1 MKTSKLFR
9 VLIALLLLAPLSL
22 MTSCTEEDAPEFSHS
37 INDLVGNWKWD
48 TTESEDFPECFNVM
62 ISVISDN
69 KISIDNFANTD
80 EAIEAT
86 VLSEDRK
93 SFTFSGEL
101 AGGNMI
107 ITNGK
112 GTIGDS
118 FETMTISFEYDLG
131 DGPLSC
137 SASVQ
142 KGIYAKKKKK

>member
-1 MKTSKLFR
+1 MKTNRLFN
-9 VLIALLLLAPLSL
+9 VLIALLLLVPLSV
-22 MTSCTEEDAPEFSHS
+22 MTSCSEEDAPEFSHS
-37 INDLVGNWKWD
+37 INDLVGSWKWD
-48 TTESEDFPECFNVM
+48 TTESEDFTQFNVT
-62 ISVISDN
+62 ISVVSDN
-69 KISIDNFANTD
+69 KISIDNFANTS

-86 VLSEDRK
+86 LSEDRK
-93 SFTFSGEL
+93 SFTFAGEL
-101 AGGNMI
+101 VDGNMI

-142 KGIYAKKKKK
+142 KGIYAKKK

>member
-1 MKTSKLFR
+1 MKTNRIFN
-9 VLIALLLLAPLSL
+9 VLIALMLLVPLSV
-22 MTSCTEEDAPEFSHS
+22 MTSCSEEDAPEFSHS
-37 INDLVGNWKWD
+37 INDLVGSWKWD
-48 TTESEDFPECFNVM
+48 TTESEDFTQFNVT
-62 ISVISDN
+62 ISVVSDN
-69 KISIDNFANTD
+69 KISIDNFANTS

-86 VLSEDRK
+86 LSEDRK
-93 SFTFSGEL
+93 SFTFAGEL
-101 AGGNMI
+101 VDGNMI

-142 KGIYAKKKKK
+142 KGIYAKKK

>member
-1 MKTSKLFR
+1 MKTNRLFN
-9 VLIALLLLAPLSL
+9 VLIALLLLVPLSV
-22 MTSCTEEDAPEFSHS
+22 MTSCSEEDAPEFSHS
-37 INDLVGNWKWD
+37 INDLVGSWKWE
-48 TTESEDFPECFNVM
+48 TTASQDFPDVCNVM

-86 VLSEDRK
+86 VSEDRK

-142 KGIYAKKKKK
+142 KGIYAKKK

>member
-1 MKTSKLFR
+1 MKTNRLFY
-9 VLIALLLLAPLSL
+9 VLIALLLLVPLSV
-22 MTSCTEEDAPEFSHS
+22 MTSCSEEDAPEFSHS
-37 INDLVGNWKWD
+37 INDLVGSWKWD
-48 TTESEDFPECFNVM
+48 TTESEDFTQFNVT
-62 ISVISDN
+62 ISVVSDN
-69 KISIDNFANTD
+69 KISIDNFANTS

-86 VLSEDRK
+86 LSEDRK
-93 SFTFSGEL
+93 SFTFAGEL
-101 AGGNMI
+101 VDGNMI

-142 KGIYAKKKKK
+142 KGIYAKKK

>member
-1 MKTSKLFR
+1 MKTNRIFN
-9 VLIALLLLAPLSL
+9 VLIALLLLVPLSV
-22 MTSCTEEDAPEFSHS
+22 MTSCSEEDAPEFSHS
-37 INDLVGNWKWD
+37 INDLVGSWKWD
-48 TTESEDFPECFNVM
+48 TTESEDFTQFNVT
-62 ISVISDN
+62 ISVVSDN
-69 KISIDNFANTD
+69 KISIDNFANTS

-86 VLSEDRK
+86 LSEDRK
-93 SFTFSGEL
+93 SFTFAGEL
-101 AGGNMI
+101 VDGNMI

-142 KGIYAKKKKK
+142 KGIYAKKK

>member
-1 MKTSKLFR
+1 MKTNKLFN
-9 VLIALLLLAPLSL
+9 VLIALLLLVPLSV
-22 MTSCTEEDAPEFSHS
+22 MTSCSEEDAPEFSHS
-37 INDLVGNWKWD
+37 INDLVGSWKWD
-48 TTESEDFPECFNVM
+48 TTESEDFTQFNVT
-62 ISVISDN
+62 ISVVSDN
-69 KISIDNFANTD
+69 KISIDNFANTS

-86 VLSEDRK
+86 LSEDRK
-93 SFTFSGEL
+93 SFTFAGEL
-101 AGGNMI
+101 VDGNMI

-142 KGIYAKKKKK
+142 KGIYAKKK

>member
-1 MKTSKLFR
+1 MKTNRLLN
-9 VLIALLLLAPLSL
+9 VLIALLLFVPLSV
-22 MTSCTEEDAPEFSHS
+22 MTSCSEEDAPEFSHS
-37 INDLVGNWKWD
+37 INDLVGSWKWD
-48 TTESEDFPECFNVM
+48 TTESEDFTQFNVT
-62 ISVISDN
+62 ISVVSDN
-69 KISIDNFANTD
+69 KISIDNFANTS

-86 VLSEDRK
+86 LSEDRK
-93 SFTFSGEL
+93 SFTFAGEL
-101 AGGNMI
+101 VDGNMI

-142 KGIYAKKKKK
+142 KGIYAKKK

>member
-1 MKTSKLFR
+1 
-9 VLIALLLLAPLSL
+9 VLIALLLLVPLSV
-22 MTSCTEEDAPEFSHS
+22 MTSCSEEDAPEFSHS
-37 INDLVGNWKWD
+37 INDLVGSWKWD
-48 TTESEDFPECFNVM
+48 TTESEDFTQFNVT
-62 ISVISDN
+62 ISVVSDN
-69 KISIDNFANTD
+69 KISIDNFANTS

-86 VLSEDRK
+86 LSEDRK
-93 SFTFSGEL
+93 SFTFAGEL
-101 AGGNMI
+101 VDGNMI

-142 KGIYAKKKKK
+142 KGIYAKKK

>member
-1 MKTSKLFR
+1 MKTSKLFN

-48 TTESEDFPECFNVM
+48 TTESEDFSEFNVM

-86 VLSEDRK
+86 VSEDRK

-118 FETMTISFEYDLG
+118 FETMTIKFDYDLG

-137 SASVQ
+137 VASVQ
-142 KGIYAKKKKK
+142 KGQYAKKKK

>member
-1 MKTSKLFR
+1 MKTNRFIN
-9 VLIALLLLAPLSL
+9 VLIALLLLVPLSV

-37 INDLVGNWKWD
+37 INDLVGSWKWD
-48 TTESEDFPECFNVM
+48 TTESEDFTQFNVT

-69 KISIDNFANTD
+69 KISIDNFANTS

-86 VLSEDRK
+86 VSDDRK
-93 SFTFSGEL
+93 SFTFAAEL
-101 AGGNMI
+101 VDGNMI

-118 FETMTISFEYDLG
+118 FETMTIRFDYDLG

-137 SASVQ
+137 VASVQ
-142 KGIYAKKKKK
+142 KGMYAKKK